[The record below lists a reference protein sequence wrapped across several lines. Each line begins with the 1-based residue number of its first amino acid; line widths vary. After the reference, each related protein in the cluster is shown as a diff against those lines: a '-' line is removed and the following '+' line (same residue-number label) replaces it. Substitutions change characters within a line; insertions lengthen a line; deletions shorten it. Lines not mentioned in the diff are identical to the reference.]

1 MKKLIFKGVATALV
15 TPFNENN
22 EIDYYSFENLIDLQL
37 RAKTDALVVCGT
49 TGEAS
54 TLTYEERKNLIS
66 LAKKKVKGKI
76 PIIVGAASNNA
87 EVSKRL
93 ILDAE
98 KSGADAILAVTPY
111 YNKTTQRGL
120 VELFELYAKTASVP
134 IVAYD
139 VPSRTGVDILPETY
153 RKIEKI
159 KNVVA
164 VKEADGDVNKLAL
177 SLCFSKNLAFYS
189 GNDGCILPF
198 LSLGAKGVV
207 SVLAN
212 VCPKAVKGLC
222 DGFFNGQ
229 TEKARRLQL
238 KYTEL
243 IGALF
248 CAVNPIPVKYVMSRL
263 SLCKNV
269 LRSPLTTLDE
279 REKKICDDAL
289 KKYFGV

>member
-37 RAKTDALVVCGT
+37 KAKTDALVVCGT

-54 TLTYEERKNLIS
+54 TLTYEERKSLIS
-66 LAKKKVKGKI
+66 LAKEKVKGKI
-76 PIIVGAASNNA
+76 PIIVGAGSNNA

-134 IVAYD
+134 VVAYN

-177 SLCFSKNLAFYS
+177 SLSASKNLAFYS

-198 LSLGAKGVV
+198 LSLGAKGVI
-207 SVLAN
+207 SVLSN

-222 DGFFNGQ
+222 DDFFNGQ

-248 CAVNPIPVKYVMSRL
+248 CTVNPIPLKYVMSRL

-279 REKKICDDAL
+279 REKKICDGAL